1 VQEQHALI
9 NQKGSILVGVVALS
23 LMMTVAA
30 GGFLILAGNSSG
42 DSEDYSSE
50 LAFRYAAESALV
62 MGAACIRAHSKSMYD
77 GPWSGG
83 DTQVLTP
90 SPGPDGYSSF
100 NGIQARVSI
109 HRSPGVPDTLKC
121 IAKPI
126 SNTGTLILTWT
137 IERVDVDPMNSTLC
151 IPILSNWSE
160 SYQPG
165 SP

>member
-1 VQEQHALI
+1 VQEQYALI
-9 NQKGSILVGVVALS
+9 NQKGSILVGVVAIS
-23 LMMTVAA
+23 LMMTAAA
-30 GGFLILAGNSSG
+30 GGFLVLAGNSSG
-42 DSEDYSSE
+42 DSEDYSNE

-62 MGAACIRAHSKSMYD
+62 MGAACIRAHSKSVYD
-77 GPWSGG
+77 GPWPGG

-90 SPGPDGYSSF
+90 GLGGYSNF

-109 HRSPGVPDTLKC
+109 HRSPGVPDILKC
-121 IAKPI
+121 IAIPI

-137 IERVDVDPMNSTLC
+137 IERVVVDPVNSTLC

-160 SYQPG
+160 TFQPG